1 MGEPTIAV
9 VDGVQCLIDSTGL
22 KPLSLSDLAVLPLI
36 NVADIERQIMAP
48 PTLRGARGPGMSA
61 GSPRKISKKNLPP
74 AEPPAWA
81 MEGSI
86 TPDGEA
92 KVLYSIIPARAVA
105 DKRIR
110 GNVLR
115 VFCCLCCYTSPLGIA
130 YPNQAT
136 MARRLG
142 IHPTAISKAI
152 RRLREAGYIRL
163 LVPAG
168 KRRPGA
174 FKRGNRY
181 QVLIRGKDPLPSDKE
196 TELVQLTV

>member
-22 KPLSLSDLAVLPLI
+22 KPLSLSDLGVLPLT
-36 NVADIERQIMAP
+36 NVADIERQIITT
-48 PTLRGARGPGMSA
+48 PTLPPPRGAGVAR
-61 GSPRKISKKNLPP
+61 GSPRKISKKNLLP
-74 AEPPAWA
+74 AEPPSWA
-81 MEGSI
+81 LEGNI
-86 TPDGEA
+86 TPNGEA
-92 KVLYSIIPARAVA
+92 KVLFSIIPARAVA

-115 VFCCLCCYTSPLGIA
+115 VFCCMCCHTSALGIA

-152 RRLREAGYIRL
+152 RRLREAGYVRL
-163 LVPAG
+163 LVPLG

-181 QVLIRGKDPLPSDKE
+181 QVLIRGNDPLPSDNE
-196 TELVQLTV
+196 RELTPKP